1 MSKDDIFQCPI
12 GNIDQPSLSDIETIS
27 LNRLKMKFSDIILKN
42 IYSISQLDNISI
54 SYSSHGSNIFSDIK
68 RTPTNR
74 LANDPAGTMIQYWD
88 LILTSH
94 DMFIIIS

>member
-1 MSKDDIFQCPI
+1 MSKDDIFQCHI
-12 GNIDQPSLSDIETIS
+12 GNSDQVENES
-27 LNRLKMKFSDIILKN
+27 FSDIILKN

-88 LILTSH
+88 LILTPH